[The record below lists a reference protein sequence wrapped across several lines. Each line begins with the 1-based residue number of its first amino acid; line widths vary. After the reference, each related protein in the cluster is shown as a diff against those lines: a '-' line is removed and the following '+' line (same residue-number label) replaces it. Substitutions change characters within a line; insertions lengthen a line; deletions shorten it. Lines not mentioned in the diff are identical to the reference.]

1 MNSQFKSALVKF
13 VNNNDTSAKRVE
25 IAIKA
30 FRISA
35 LICFTVAMLMAPSPS
50 FSAEF
55 EIDGTHSRVGFK
67 VKHLGIS
74 NVAGQFSDFTGLINF
89 DPKNIPAS
97 STSASLKVKSI
108 NTSQE
113 KRDNHLRSDDFFS
126 EAKFPI
132 INFISKSVS
141 AKDDNNFVVNGDLTI
156 RNVTRPVSLAV
167 EYLGSAKDLFGKER
181 AAFLGTTKINR
192 KDFGLTWNKIIETG
206 ALVVGDEIT
215 IELEIQG
222 IKKA

>member
-1 MNSQFKSALVKF
+1 MV
-13 VNNNDTSAKRVE
+13 T
-25 IAIKA
+25 
-30 FRISA
+30 
-35 LICFTVAMLMAPSPS
+35 SPS
-50 FSAEF
+50 FSEEF

-74 NVAGQFSDFTGLINF
+74 NVAGQFSDFSGSITF

-97 STSASLKVKSI
+97 TTSASLKVKSI

-113 KRDNHLRSDDFFS
+113 KRDNHLKSDDFFS
-126 EAKFPI
+126 EAKFP
-132 INFISKSVS
+132 FIKFVSKSVS
-141 AKDDNNFVVNGDLTI
+141 VKDDKNFIVNGDLTI
-156 RNVTRPVSLAV
+156 RDVTRPVSLSV
-167 EYLGSAKDLFGKER
+167 EYLGSAKDLFGKDR
-181 AAFLGTTKINR
+181 VAFLGTTKINR
-192 KDFGLTWNKIIETG
+192 KDYGLTWSKLIETG